1 VKSNNPEW
9 ASEQVQ
15 YWGLPLHL
23 SARLRYCYPAAKP
36 ALEALMPQALIP
48 VGPLLYA
55 LILISLG
62 IGLPI
67 IVILAIRFLYHRHM
81 YVGRSRELDKLI
93 WQLHRIATALEHEKG
108 LSFPF
113 EPPGTEQGDAKLVAQ
128 RTVAAKPA
136 AQTPSNQAPGTPAPG
151 TPTTAGPEEP
161 HRAGVN
167 SMFGL

>member
-1 VKSNNPEW
+1 
-9 ASEQVQ
+9 
-15 YWGLPLHL
+15 
-23 SARLRYCYPAAKP
+23 
-36 ALEALMPQALIP
+36 MTQALGP

-67 IVILAIRFLYHRHM
+67 IIVLAIRFLYYRHM
-81 YVGRSRELDKLI
+81 SLGRSRELDKLI

-108 LSFPF
+108 LSFPA
-113 EPPGTEQGDAKLVAQ
+113 EQPGTEQGDATVVVQ
-128 RTVAAKPA
+128 RPVA
-136 AQTPSNQAPGTPAPG
+136 AQTPSSRAPGTQAPGA
-151 TPTTAGPEEP
+151 PTTPEPEEP

>member
-1 VKSNNPEW
+1 
-9 ASEQVQ
+9 
-15 YWGLPLHL
+15 
-23 SARLRYCYPAAKP
+23 
-36 ALEALMPQALIP
+36 MTQALGP

-67 IVILAIRFLYHRHM
+67 IIVLAIRFLYYRHM
-81 YVGRSRELDKLI
+81 SLGRSRELDRLI

-108 LSFPF
+108 LSFPA
-113 EPPGTEQGDAKLVAQ
+113 EQPGTEQGDAKVVVQ
-128 RTVAAKPA
+128 RPVA
-136 AQTPSNQAPGTPAPG
+136 AQTPSSRAPGTQAPG
-151 TPTTAGPEEP
+151 TPTTPEPEEP

>member
-1 VKSNNPEW
+1 
-9 ASEQVQ
+9 
-15 YWGLPLHL
+15 
-23 SARLRYCYPAAKP
+23 
-36 ALEALMPQALIP
+36 MTQALGP

-67 IVILAIRFLYHRHM
+67 IIVLAIHFLYYRHM
-81 YVGRSRELDKLI
+81 SLGRSRELDKLI

-108 LSFPF
+108 LSFPA
-113 EPPGTEQGDAKLVAQ
+113 EQPGTEQGDAKVVVQ
-128 RTVAAKPA
+128 RPVA
-136 AQTPSNQAPGTPAPG
+136 AQTPSSRAPGTQAPG
-151 TPTTAGPEEP
+151 TPTTPEPEEP